1 MTVNNN
7 DWNHSELPIGM
18 HMGQERATQ
27 HNNKLANMDF
37 MPDRVSIPPK
47 ATSINSGNPQRKKK
61 IMRPDRG
68 SHGDV
73 PIQHMEEPYVNP
85 FA

>member
-1 MTVNNN
+1 MIVNGN

-18 HMGQERATQ
+18 HMGQERT
-27 HNNKLANMDF
+27 NKTANMDF

-73 PIQHMEEPYVNP
+73 PIQLQHMDEPYTNP
-85 FA
+85 FS